1 MSHTEDLLPS
11 PLPPAVPP
19 LTPEPP
25 PPPAPHRRLRWLRW
39 LRWLLL
45 LSLLLLLGVGGALA
59 WFTATP
65 AGFASLW
72 PLLERASGG
81 QLKVGR
87 SHGTLWHGF
96 VLEDLRWQTPQQQLA
111 LSRLQLAW
119 SPQRLWQRQLQIEQL
134 HLGVLRYHSS
144 KPSDGSP
151 PQLPAHLRLPLDVA
165 IDSLRLDAL
174 QLGDAPPLLNALD
187 AGYYYQ
193 QQQHAL
199 VLRRLD
205 SRWGRMY
212 ASVALGSSAPFA
224 LGGQLEYDGQLEG
237 VASRGVLTLQQ
248 SLLAPRV
255 SGTVSALGLSAQLSA
270 RLRPFAPQALQRLQQ
285 LDVRIGGI
293 NPQALQPGW
302 PQARLGLALQ
312 LAPGAG
318 GVLDGGVS
326 LINYQ
331 PGALSAQRLPL
342 SLLYGPFQI
351 RDDTLLLN
359 NLVAELAD
367 GRATLNGRVSASA
380 LALALRLDGIHSQA
394 LLASLPS
401 HRIGGDIRVSG
412 SPRAPRLALALASG
426 KLSLRGGLALPVP
439 QQWQLQQLQ
448 LGTGAGRLLLDG
460 TLALGAVPQLD
471 ARGKLQALNPA
482 AISPQ
487 LPVGN
492 INGNFSARVRLAQAP
507 QGELQL
513 QLTPGT
519 LSGAPL
525 SGQLQASWQAQRLR
539 TLQGQLQLGGNSL
552 RLNGSYGQP
561 GDRLQMLLDAPQL
574 GLLGPAFAG
583 RVRGELDLGGVP
595 ARPQVRADL
604 QASNLRLPGALA
616 VASLSLQ
623 GESGIAD
630 DSPFRIR
637 LDGRT
642 LTLGDRQL
650 ARLSLQADGSR
661 LAHRLQLSA
670 DGRLQQHEQQLA
682 LQLAGGFERGS
693 SNWRGTLQQL
703 EGSGWLPLRLQ
714 QPVALRAGA
723 ANVALAASRW
733 EALGAQ
739 WQLGESSWQ
748 RGGGWRSEGRV
759 QGLALS
765 ALAPWFTPPLRQT
778 LVFDAGWQLNGAQG
792 WPQGSVQLQR
802 TQGDVWLP
810 APAGEQALGLSRA
823 TLSVGL
829 GERGPLALALDSRFG
844 KLAADGSVLWGNGGS
859 VANAALTGSVRLQV
873 PSLALAQPWL
883 KAGMELSG
891 SLDATLQLGGT
902 LSSPTLDG
910 PLLGHDLRFIERRNG
925 IRLEQ
930 GQLQARLAGQQLL
943 IDSLRFGKQGE
954 LTGSGRIDLF
964 QQTPDVLLLLDFKR
978 FAALERPGRR
988 LLLSGRSRVEV
999 RQRVVT
1005 LSGNL
1010 SVDEGRIDIP
1020 KLGGPR
1026 LSDDVVVVGREV
1038 VDDAGNRWPL
1048 ALDLR
1053 IALGDKLRFGGN
1065 GLEAWLGGEVRLL
1078 AEQGGTLQARGQ
1090 IRVDKGRFKAYG
1102 QDLDITRGLIT
1113 FSGPLDNPALDLR
1126 TTRRFSP
1133 VGAGVEV
1140 RGALLTP
1147 TVKLVADEAMSEK
1160 DKLSWLVLGRAAA
1173 VGDNT
1178 GGAGAAAGGLLA
1190 GLINDQVG
1198 LFDDIGVQSRAES
1211 TSSAGVVS
1219 PAEQVVTL
1227 GKQLTRELY
1236 VGYEYGLRSAEQALK
1251 VSYQLSRTLSLIGR
1265 AGRDASSELRYTRRF
1280 D

>member
-1 MSHTEDLLPS
+1 
-11 PLPPAVPP
+11 
-19 LTPEPP
+19 
-25 PPPAPHRRLRWLRW
+25 
-39 LRWLLL
+39 
-45 LSLLLLLGVGGALA
+45 
-59 WFTATP
+59 
-65 AGFASLW
+65 
-72 PLLERASGG
+72 
-81 QLKVGR
+81 
-87 SHGTLWHGF
+87 
-96 VLEDLRWQTPQQQLA
+96 
-111 LSRLQLAW
+111 
-119 SPQRLWQRQLQIEQL
+119 
-134 HLGVLRYHSS
+134 
-144 KPSDGSP
+144 
-151 PQLPAHLRLPLDVA
+151 
-165 IDSLRLDAL
+165 
-174 QLGDAPPLLNALD
+174 
-187 AGYYYQ
+187 
-193 QQQHAL
+193 
-199 VLRRLD
+199 
-205 SRWGRMY
+205 
-212 ASVALGSSAPFA
+212 
-224 LGGQLEYDGQLEG
+224 
-237 VASRGVLTLQQ
+237 
-248 SLLAPRV
+248 
-255 SGTVSALGLSAQLSA
+255 
-270 RLRPFAPQALQRLQQ
+270 
-285 LDVRIGGI
+285 
-293 NPQALQPGW
+293 
-302 PQARLGLALQ
+302 
-312 LAPGAG
+312 
-318 GVLDGGVS
+318 
-326 LINYQ
+326 
-331 PGALSAQRLPL
+331 
-342 SLLYGPFQI
+342 
-351 RDDTLLLN
+351 
-359 NLVAELAD
+359 
-367 GRATLNGRVSASA
+367 
-380 LALALRLDGIHSQA
+380 
-394 LLASLPS
+394 
-401 HRIGGDIRVSG
+401 
-412 SPRAPRLALALASG
+412 
-426 KLSLRGGLALPVP
+426 
-439 QQWQLQQLQ
+439 
-448 LGTGAGRLLLDG
+448 
-460 TLALGAVPQLD
+460 
-471 ARGKLQALNPA
+471 
-482 AISPQ
+482 
-487 LPVGN
+487 
-492 INGNFSARVRLAQAP
+492 
-507 QGELQL
+507 
-513 QLTPGT
+513 
-519 LSGAPL
+519 
-525 SGQLQASWQAQRLR
+525 
-539 TLQGQLQLGGNSL
+539 
-552 RLNGSYGQP
+552 
-561 GDRLQMLLDAPQL
+561 
-574 GLLGPAFAG
+574 
-583 RVRGELDLGGVP
+583 
-595 ARPQVRADL
+595 
-604 QASNLRLPGALA
+604 
-616 VASLSLQ
+616 
-623 GESGIAD
+623 
-630 DSPFRIR
+630 
-637 LDGRT
+637 
-642 LTLGDRQL
+642 
-650 ARLSLQADGSR
+650 
-661 LAHRLQLSA
+661 
-670 DGRLQQHEQQLA
+670 
-682 LQLAGGFERGS
+682 
-693 SNWRGTLQQL
+693 
-703 EGSGWLPLRLQ
+703 
-714 QPVALRAGA
+714 
-723 ANVALAASRW
+723 
-733 EALGAQ
+733 
-739 WQLGESSWQ
+739 
-748 RGGGWRSEGRV
+748 V

-910 PLLGHDLRFIERRNG
+910 PLLGHDLRFVERRNG